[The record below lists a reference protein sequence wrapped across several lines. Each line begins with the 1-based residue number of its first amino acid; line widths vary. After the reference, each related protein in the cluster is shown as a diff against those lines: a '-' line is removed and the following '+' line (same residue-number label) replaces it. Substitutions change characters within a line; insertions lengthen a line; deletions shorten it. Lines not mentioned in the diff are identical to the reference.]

1 MRLTQSAL
9 FALFFLLFQS
19 CGSQITEP
27 EEEEEQSTTPVEA
40 VVSYFVGNS
49 NIDTSPVGGI
59 CLMGGRSEDDQAMR
73 WFLARAQ
80 GGDVLVMRASG
91 SNGYQDYFYNDLG
104 VQLNSVETLLFRQK
118 HLSNEII
125 QKIDQAEAIWF
136 AGGDQGRYLDYWKD
150 NAIEDALQRAVNRGV
165 VIGGTSAGMA
175 ILGEHIW
182 DGNRIQTDFLDIPL
196 LRGIVTDTHYSERNR
211 SERHRGFVQEIDGRG
226 IAADEYTAIC
236 INPDG
241 SVLVFGDPNEMDQA
255 HFLDTDLNTVIISG
269 DRSGAKRFDLTQWAR
284 IEN

>member
-1 MRLTQSAL
+1 MRLTHSAL
-9 FALFFLLFQS
+9 FAVLFLLFQS
-19 CGSQITEP
+19 CGSQNTEMQ
-27 EEEEEQSTTPVEA
+27 EEEEQTPPQLEA
-40 VVSYFVGNS
+40 VVSYFVGNA
-49 NIDTSPVGGI
+49 NIDTTPEGGI

-73 WFLARAQ
+73 WFLRRAQ

-91 SNGYQDYFYNDLG
+91 SNGYQDYFYNELG

-118 HLSNEII
+118 HLSNTIV

-136 AGGDQGRYLDYWKD
+136 AGGDQGKYLDYWKD
-150 NAIEDALQRAVNRGV
+150 NTIEDALQRAVDRGV

-175 ILGEHIW
+175 IMGEYIW
-182 DGNRIQTDFLDIPL
+182 DGSGIQTDFIDIAL

-211 SERHRGFVQEIDGRG
+211 SERHRGFVQQINGRG

-241 SVLVFGDPNEMDQA
+241 TVLVFGDPAELDQA
-255 HFLDTDLNTVIISG
+255 HFLDTDLDTHIISG
-269 DRSGAKRFDLTQWAR
+269 DRTGSKRFDLIQWSP
-284 IEN
+284 IE